1 MIRFV
6 IALMGLLTLAACGA
20 EPKWATDAEVA
31 KAHYVHNAPPSITLY
46 SVIST
51 RDRSGAHSGL
61 LINGRERIMFDP
73 AGTWKHPRLPE
84 RNDVHFGMTTQM
96 VNYYIDYHAR
106 ETFDVVEQTIEVPLA
121 VAEMVAA
128 RAKAYGAVNKAQCA
142 RAISAVLNGVPG
154 FEGLGSTWFP
164 AKLMDNFGKLPNVK
178 SRTITDDDADN
189 NHGVLMIQTK
199 AEYKH
204 GE

>member
-1 MIRFV
+1 MIRFML
-6 IALMGLLTLAACGA
+6 ALMGFLMLAACGA
-20 EPKWATDAEVA
+20 EPKWAPDEDVA
-31 KAHYVHNAPPSITLY
+31 KARYVHNGPTSITLY
-46 SVIST
+46 TVLST

-73 AGTWKHPRLPE
+73 AGTWRHPRLPE
-84 RNDVHFGMTTQM
+84 RNDVHYGMTTQM

-106 ETFDVVEQTIEVPLA
+106 ETFDVVEQTIEVPLE
-121 VAEMVAA
+121 VAELVAS
-128 RAKAYGAVNKAQCA
+128 RAKAYGAVGKAQCA
-142 RAISAVLNGVPG
+142 RAISAVLSGVPG

-199 AEYKH
+199 ADYKH